1 MIFIGPVSCI
11 VFSLLT
17 FCLYALTLKQIR
29 TWPLDCWLWGPSL
42 DCVVPFLEF
51 IFWWLSWACWKC
63 CLLGKKR
70 QVGKLSWTHLISD
83 GGLFYTWILFSQDM
97 WKQHSGMKHT
107 LSKCII
113 IRVKNNVLICSPK
126 VCFLSVTVIGNT
138 ECTTLSSLNH
148 NSCQVVVLGCHFHI
162 SLWLWVESSYQQR
175 SLWEHLFCLVS
186 GQKFCN
192 FWSTCVLLNN
202 RMGSIRLMVN
212 SRATE
217 LLSIISKA
225 TVGLFSGS
233 FLIFDASGGER
244 FLRLRK
250 GCQKVPTG
258 WYLYCKWTQKFTRSV
273 VSLYAAPKFASL
285 NIP

>member
-1 MIFIGPVSCI
+1 VRPNCEWWSKMIFIGPVSCI

-29 TWPLDCWLWGPSL
+29 TWPLDPWLWGPSL
-42 DCVVPFLEF
+42 DCVPFLEF

-148 NSCQVVVLGCHFHI
+148 NSCQVVVLGCHCNI

-175 SLWEHLFCLVS
+175 SLWGNIVTRKLEAVLDVPKPHFHSALWLVT
-186 GQKFCN
+186 GGLWLTWQ
-192 FWSTCVLLNN
+192 TCC
-202 RMGSIRLMVN
+202 I
-212 SRATE
+212 TE
-217 LLSIISKA
+217 DS
-225 TVGLFSGS
+225 
-233 FLIFDASGGER
+233 
-244 FLRLRK
+244 
-250 GCQKVPTG
+250 
-258 WYLYCKWTQKFTRSV
+258 
-273 VSLYAAPKFASL
+273 
-285 NIP
+285 